1 MHPDT
6 TLPPLV
12 NAQSVAEIAHV
23 VEESVSQG
31 AKLITG
37 GEMMTL

>member
-12 NAQSVAEIAHV
+12 NAQSVAEIAHT
-23 VEESVSQG
+23 VEEALSQG
-31 AKLITG
+31 AKLLTG